1 MNDVTVPDI
10 YDLIHQVPLLGKLK
24 QSLINGQLRVIYA
37 NDFPM
42 AGKYLPLVTDEY
54 RRLAVQCDFWL
65 KGQANFQTMP
75 VVNHGIF
82 KRPLVYRNPLCLI
95 LL

>member
-1 MNDVTVPDI
+1 MQIDF
-10 YDLIHQVPLLGKLK
+10 
-24 QSLINGQLRVIYA
+24 A

-54 RRLAVQCDFWL
+54 RRLAVQCDFLRL

-82 KRPLVYRNPLCLI
+82 KRSFGL
-95 LL
+95 